1 MPHYRAYI
9 IDEHGQFVSAID
21 FDCADDEEAKEHARG
36 LDGRKVELWRE
47 LSLEQR
53 ESGNLDTLSISDD
66 TAHGQPGQ
74 ACDLRLTSFNARE
87 ASIGRRV
94 TCVSLRPRISEL
106 IGYIAEWYL
115 HA

>member
-47 LSLEQR
+47 LSLKPR

-66 TAHGQPGQ
+66 TAHGQP
-74 ACDLRLTSFNARE
+74 RS
-87 ASIGRRV
+87 GRRSTANKFQRTGSQHRPSSH
-94 TCVSLRPRISEL
+94 TCFTSTSNIQARRF
-106 IGYIAEWYL
+106 
-115 HA
+115 HR